1 MKQDLRKKMEQEV
14 RNIQEQLC
22 QDEDDVYFR
31 ELDAERVKREL
42 QLANYVF
49 TLQPRSYLWNSGN

>member
-1 MKQDLRKKMEQEV
+1 MEEEV
-14 RNIQEQLC
+14 RRIQEQLC
-22 QDEDDVYFR
+22 QDEDEAYFR

-49 TLQPRSYLWNSGN
+49 KLRPRSYLWNSDH